1 MNTLTTPFTF
11 SDISP
16 ITDESDS
23 SQRSSNRP
31 KKRRWSSISS
41 NESVSLQTSSPNS
54 EHCQLCVSNWTLRH
68 VESLNIC
75 YASEYLEDPLDMF
88 DKIGIQLK
96 PLSELQRKYVEKL
109 KSLLYFDANGPEN
122 RQEIYTR
129 DICTDLN
136 YQIKDQLETLN
147 IENKPHSADILH
159 VHESD
164 LFLDS
169 IARIRAFDFILE
181 LLNILKIYK
190 NIYQLMKNHVT
201 IATEESGKLYV
212 PMASK
217 LAELCQLRAE
227 SGKGR
232 RSQWSRLLENDV
244 YSEPDLRLYKK
255 GMPLVD
261 SEVEGPDTCIT
272 VTMHQKDF
280 CQRLNETHSKRSNND
295 TTIFNED
302 IQAPRLLQSLNESV
316 LGKHAGELLL
326 DIRSNGIRKKNG
338 DTNERIM
345 LGTIIDGTK
354 VYLTLLEMTETHCR
368 KLERQDQLTD
378 TDRACIYYFKP
389 FDIIFE
395 EERNMLIECLM
406 RLNNIKQ

>member
-1 MNTLTTPFTF
+1 MQM
-11 SDISP
+11 DQKI
-16 ITDESDS
+16 D
-23 SQRSSNRP
+23 
-31 KKRRWSSISS
+31 KKI
-41 NESVSLQTSSPNS
+41 
-54 EHCQLCVSNWTLRH
+54 
-68 VESLNIC
+68 
-75 YASEYLEDPLDMF
+75 
-88 DKIGIQLK
+88 
-96 PLSELQRKYVEKL
+96 
-109 KSLLYFDANGPEN
+109 
-122 RQEIYTR
+122 IYTR
-129 DICTDLN
+129 DICTNLN
-136 YQIKDQLETLN
+136 DQINNQLETLKV
-147 IENKPHSADILH
+147 ENNTCSTDNKHDK
-159 VHESD
+159 D

-181 LLNILKIYK
+181 LSNILKIYK
-190 NIYQLMKNHVT
+190 NIYQLMKNHVA

-212 PMASK
+212 PMIQK

-232 RSQWSRLLENDV
+232 RSQWSQLLDNDV

-261 SEVEGPDTCIT
+261 SEVEGPDTCVT
-272 VTMHQKDF
+272 VTMHQRNF
-280 CQRLNETHSKRSNND
+280 CQRLNETHSQRSINE

-302 IQAPRLLQSLNESV
+302 IQSPRLLQSLNELI

-326 DIRSNGIRKKNG
+326 DIRSNGMRKKNG

-354 VYLTLLEMTETHCR
+354 VYLTLLEMTEKHCR

-378 TDRACIYYFKP
+378 TDRACIYYVKP

>member
-147 IENKPHSADILH
+147 IENKPCSADILH

-164 LFLDS
+164 LFL
-169 IARIRAFDFILE
+169 
-181 LLNILKIYK
+181 
-190 NIYQLMKNHVT
+190 
-201 IATEESGKLYV
+201 
-212 PMASK
+212 
-217 LAELCQLRAE
+217 
-227 SGKGR
+227 
-232 RSQWSRLLENDV
+232 
-244 YSEPDLRLYKK
+244 
-255 GMPLVD
+255 
-261 SEVEGPDTCIT
+261 
-272 VTMHQKDF
+272 
-280 CQRLNETHSKRSNND
+280 
-295 TTIFNED
+295 
-302 IQAPRLLQSLNESV
+302 
-316 LGKHAGELLL
+316 
-326 DIRSNGIRKKNG
+326 
-338 DTNERIM
+338 
-345 LGTIIDGTK
+345 
-354 VYLTLLEMTETHCR
+354 
-368 KLERQDQLTD
+368 
-378 TDRACIYYFKP
+378 
-389 FDIIFE
+389 
-395 EERNMLIECLM
+395 
-406 RLNNIKQ
+406 